1 MIHGAVNG
9 EPLNLIPFNGSG
21 AMPFRPLVLNK
32 EHAAVLLPSDD
43 PFGID
48 PAQTV
53 LLSSDL
59 DPFGVD
65 PAQTRLI
72 T

>member
-1 MIHGAVNG
+1 
-9 EPLNLIPFNGSG
+9 
-21 AMPFRPLVLNK
+21 MPFRPLVLNK